1 VAEAHD
7 ALASERAVFEAHA
20 AQLSAVSSE
29 AQLASEEAARL
40 KQEAAAAAAAAAA
53 DAAEAAELRA
63 GLAAERRTAEEAR
76 AEAEARCRAADAR
89 TASADAL
96 RRDVAESA
104 AQLAAAWRALEMVQR
119 STPASGYSSFPAPHG
134 ESPPAAQAAHAA
146 AAAVMNALRPAGDAR
161 WRSNGAASGA
171 SSAAVS
177 SQQQPKQLASSA
189 GDGDLLADV
198 RASLRQLELE
208 RASRKATL
216 QSQAALLSRL
226 RSSTGADDPP
236 SSLHYSPAGG
246 GARIPPMLPS
256 PGTPASSAASAS
268 SSARIGRSAERYD

>member
-1 VAEAHD
+1 
-7 ALASERAVFEAHA
+7 
-20 AQLSAVSSE
+20 
-29 AQLASEEAARL
+29 
-40 KQEAAAAAAAAAA
+40 
-53 DAAEAAELRA
+53 
-63 GLAAERRTAEEAR
+63 
-76 AEAEARCRAADAR
+76 
-89 TASADAL
+89 
-96 RRDVAESA
+96 VAESA

-119 STPASGYSSFPAPHG
+119 STPASGYSSFPVPHG
-134 ESPPAAQAAHAA
+134 DESPPAAQAAHAA

-256 PGTPASSAASAS
+256 QGARRRRRLRLRARWRASAALLNATTE
-268 SSARIGRSAERYD
+268 A

>member
-1 VAEAHD
+1 MAEAHD

-29 AQLASEEAARL
+29 AQRASEEAARL

-53 DAAEAAELRA
+53 DAAAAAELRA
-63 GLAAERRTAEEAR
+63 GLAVERRNAEEVR
-76 AEAEARCRAADAR
+76 AEAEARCRTADAR

-104 AQLAAAWRALEMVQR
+104 AQLAAAWRALETVQR
-119 STPASGYSSFPAPHG
+119 STPATGYASFPAPHG

-146 AAAVMNALRPAGDAR
+146 AAAVMHALRPAGDSR
-161 WRSNGAASGA
+161 WRANGAG
-171 SSAAVS
+171 SSPAAVS
-177 SQQQPKQLASSA
+177 SQPQPKQLVSS
-189 GDGDLLADV
+189 GDGALLADV

-208 RASRKATL
+208 RASRNATL

-226 RSSTGADDPP
+226 CSSTGADDAP

-256 PGTPASSAASAS
+256 PGTPASAS
-268 SSARIGRSAERYD
+268 SAVRIGRSAERYE